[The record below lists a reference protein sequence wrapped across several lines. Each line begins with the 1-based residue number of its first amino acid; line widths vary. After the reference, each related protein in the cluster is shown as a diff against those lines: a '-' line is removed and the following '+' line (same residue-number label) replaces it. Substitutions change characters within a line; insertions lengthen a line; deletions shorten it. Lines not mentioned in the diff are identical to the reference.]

1 MALYN
6 QIDTS
11 KTFEATDHVITVYN
25 TMPFPRKEVVQLV
38 IDTPKGTPKGK
49 AFAGIAGQSMADEFY
64 DIFDKDGNKLEYT
77 ELSCDEIT
85 KGVEREMDTKA
96 NRFRIK
102 RRRILL
108 AVDVPA
114 SSVMPPMPCVSA
126 APSLFTSPK
135 SATTESLSPETAECL
150 KPKISRLLFI
160 PTAPLPLP
168 TKRPVRSWIISIT
181 SPIRAKP
188 ARLM

>member
-1 MALYN
+1 
-6 QIDTS
+6 
-11 KTFEATDHVITVYN
+11 
-25 TMPFPRKEVVQLV
+25 
-38 IDTPKGTPKGK
+38 
-49 AFAGIAGQSMADEFY
+49 MADEFY

-85 KGVEREMDTKA
+85 MGVEREMDTKA

-114 SSVMPPMPCVSA
+114 FGYATMPCVSA

-150 KPKISRLLFI
+150 KTKNLKVVIHPNGTFAI
-160 PTAPLPLP
+160 TN
-168 TKRPVRSWIISIT
+168 KRP
-181 SPIRAKP
+181 
-188 ARLM
+188 